1 MVEDDEDVQE
11 GQVDREVSYIPPSRR
26 GTVSV
31 AAHVSE
37 HVRRELR
44 LLALQESTTLQR
56 LLCIAIND
64 LLEAKGRERL
74 ADETVRPRGGA
85 AHKRG

>member
-1 MVEDDEDVQE
+1 MPEDDEDVQE
-11 GQVDREVSYIPPSRR
+11 GQIDREVSYIPPSRK

-31 AAHVSE
+31 AVHVSE
-37 HVRRELR
+37 HVRQELK
-44 LLALQESTTLQR
+44 LVAWQEGTTLQR

-64 LLEAKGRERL
+64 LFEAKGRDRL